1 MDDIKATSAKE
12 HEDAAH
18 HLEIAAQMHR
28 DAAKQSSNGNFE
40 KARSLATSAAEA
52 DEAADIDTPEQ
63 WRRWSGPAVEPV
75 GGTGVSDPSR
85 TVGRSSAGPDHDE
98 ERCR

>member
-1 MDDIKATSAKE
+1 MDDIKTTSAKE

-18 HLEIAAQMHR
+18 HLDIAAQMHR

-52 DEAADIDTPEQ
+52 DTVANRHAMAALDLYRSHDEQVGTQKGELAAEEAAREAK
-63 WRRWSGPAVEPV
+63 REAK
-75 GGTGVSDPSR
+75 
-85 TVGRSSAGPDHDE
+85 AAE
-98 ERCR
+98 E

>member
-1 MDDIKATSAKE
+1 MDNIKTVAAQA

-28 DAAKQSSNGNFE
+28 DAAKQCSNGNFE

-52 DEAADIDTPEQ
+52 DTAANGHAMAALDHYRSHDEQVGTHKGELAAEEAARDAKREAKAE
-63 WRRWSGPAVEPV
+63 G
-75 GGTGVSDPSR
+75 
-85 TVGRSSAGPDHDE
+85 
-98 ERCR
+98 